1 MQTNRLLPV
10 LCGLMLSLIVV
21 AGHAASNDEFPMRAR
36 YPDVAVITTEDL
48 AKRLNEVVV
57 IDVRSQ
63 YEFDTLHIQGA
74 VNVPLDKRSFRDD
87 VIKLRKQQDKPFVFY
102 CNGKTCHKAYDAV
115 LLADKARLDRLMA
128 YDAGIFDWSKKNP
141 DKAVL
146 LGKNPINPNDLISE
160 DRFKARLLDPKDFAT
175 RVGDKSMVLDLRDRA
190 QRDSALFPFKEQ
202 RAQIDESRKIDEVIN
217 EAKAQHKTL
226 LVYDAVGKQ
235 VQWVQY
241 YLENRGLTD
250 YYFMK
255 GGAQGY
261 FDSTLGKVV
270 LGGDDKK
277 KTAK

>member
-1 MQTNRLLPV
+1 
-10 LCGLMLSLIVV
+10 
-21 AGHAASNDEFPMRAR
+21 MRVR
-36 YPDVAVITTEDL
+36 YPDVAVISTEDL
-48 AKRLNEVVV
+48 SKRLSEVVV

-63 YEFDTLHIQGA
+63 YEFDTLHILGS
-74 VNVPLDKRSFRDD
+74 VNVSVDKANFRDA
-87 VIKLRKQQDKPFVFY
+87 VIKLRQQHDKPFVFY

-115 LLADKARLDRLMA
+115 LLADKARVDRLMA

-160 DRFKARLLDPKDFAT
+160 DRFKARLLDAKDFAS
-175 RVGDKSMVLDLRDRA
+175 RVGDKSIVLDLRDRK

-202 RAQIDESRKIDEVIN
+202 RAQIDEAKKIDEVIS
-217 EAKAQHKTL
+217 EARAQHKTL

-241 YLENRGLTD
+241 YLESRGLKD

-255 GGAQGY
+255 GGAQAY
-261 FDSTLGKVV
+261 FDSTLGKVE
-270 LGGDDKK
+270 LGSSEKPKK
-277 KTAK
+277 PAK